1 MKRFLII
8 AAAVALVLVV
18 AASAAGFV
26 YWSHLQTTP
35 QYSLAVLIEA
45 AREDDQAAVDEL
57 VNSDAVVE
65 GFVPQ
70 ITDKAVELYG
80 RGVPPEVITRAERVA
95 APLMPAIKDRARAEL
110 PRLIRRETERFSSV
124 PFAAMVL
131 GAERYLEITEN
142 GENAVVRSRLPQHS
156 FEVTMRKNGTRWQV
170 VGVRDDE
177 LALQIARTVG
187 QQLIAIASGKA
198 PADGSAPISVGELQ
212 ELIDE
217 AGEIFK

>member
-1 MKRFLII
+1 M
-8 AAAVALVLVV
+8 LVV

>member
-1 MKRFLII
+1 M
-8 AAAVALVLVV
+8 VVVLVI
-18 AASAAGFV
+18 AASAAGFF
-26 YWSHLQTTP
+26 YWRHLQTTP

-45 AREDDQAAVDEL
+45 AREDDQATVDQL
-57 VNSDAVVE
+57 VDSDAVVE

-70 ITDKAVELYG
+70 ITGKAVELYG
-80 RGVPPEVITRAERVA
+80 RGLPPEAISRAERVA
-95 APLMPAIKDRARAEL
+95 APLMPAIKDRAQAEL
-110 PRLIRRETERFSSV
+110 PRLIRRETEKFANV

-131 GAERYLEITEN
+131 GAERYLAITEN
-142 GENAVVRSRLPQHS
+142 GDNATILSKLPQHS

-177 LALQIARTVG
+177 LSLQIARTIG
-187 QQLIAIASGKA
+187 QQMLAIASGKA
-198 PADGSAPISVGELQ
+198 PADGSAPISIGELQ